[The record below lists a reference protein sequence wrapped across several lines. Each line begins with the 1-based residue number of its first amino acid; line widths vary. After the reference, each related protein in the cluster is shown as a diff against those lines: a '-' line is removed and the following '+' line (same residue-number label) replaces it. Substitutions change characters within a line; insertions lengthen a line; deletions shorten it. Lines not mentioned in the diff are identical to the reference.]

1 MLNSITQ
8 LFKQLLDGQ
17 DLGHANTGEP
27 TLAIASLLCEV
38 AGADHQVSEQE
49 KIAKRHLLEKLL
61 AIDENQAISLLAR
74 AEQNSKEA
82 SSLYEFTS
90 QLRELSQEKR
100 FDLIQAMWQVAN
112 ADGQI
117 DPLEDSVIRKTA
129 ELLYVDHSEFIRA
142 KLSVTDQK

>member
-17 DLGHANTGEP
+17 DLGQRNTTEP
-27 TLAIASLLCEV
+27 NLAIACLLCEV
-38 AGADHQVSEQE
+38 AGADHQIDEQE
-49 KIAKRHLLEKLL
+49 KAAKRHLVQKLL
-61 AIDENQAISLLAR
+61 SIDENQAVALLSR
-74 AEQNSKEA
+74 AQQSSKDA

-100 FDLIQAMWQVAN
+100 FDLIQAMWKIAN

-117 DPLEDSVIRKTA
+117 DPLEDAVIRKTA
-129 ELLYVDHSEFIRA
+129 ELLYVDHSDFIRA
-142 KLSVTDQK
+142 KLSVTEQK